1 MPKSSEKTPA
11 APPLHEQMTKLGQ
24 LLEQLEDPKV
34 ALEDALTLYEQG
46 MQLVERAQQTLDA
59 AEQRVAMIN
68 ADGKVEAVQ
77 A

>member
-1 MPKSSEKTPA
+1 MPKSSEKTAA
-11 APPLHEQMTKLGQ
+11 APPLHEQMAQLGH
-24 LLEQLEDPKV
+24 LLERLEDPNV

-68 ADGKVEAVQ
+68 ADGKVEAIP